1 MFYPKKINPSGAITG
16 QYGWPTS
23 KIICVGRNYAA
34 HAKELNNPIP
44 ETPLLFIKSTNTLV
58 DCCDQISIPKDQG
71 ECQHELEI
79 AILIGKQLTK
89 ANRSDSLAAIEG
101 VGIALDL
108 TLRDLQSQLKS
119 KGQPWE
125 KAKSFDGACPVS
137 GFIPFDESINL
148 SDIQFGLLKNAEY
161 AQQGNSK
168 EMLFDTV
175 ALIQEIS
182 NHFSL
187 YPGDII
193 LTGTPQGVASLN
205 SGDKISLEFQ
215 QSQIA
220 HATVKHD

>member
-1 MFYPKKINPSGAITG
+1 VFYPKKINQSGAIIG
-16 QYGWPTS
+16 QYDWPTS

-44 ETPLLFIKSTNTLV
+44 ETPLLFIKSTNTLI
-58 DCCDQISIPKDQG
+58 DCSDQIGIPKGQG

-101 VGIALDL
+101 VGLALDL
-108 TLRDLQSQLKS
+108 TLRELQSELKS

-125 KAKSFDGACPVS
+125 KAKSFDGACPVT
-137 GFIPFDESINL
+137 GFIPFDQSINL
-148 SDIQFGLLKNAEY
+148 SDIQFGLLKNGDY

-168 EMLFDTV
+168 EMLFDIIG
-175 ALIQEIS
+175 LIQQIS
-182 NHFSL
+182 KHFSL

-205 SGDKISLEFQ
+205 SGDKISLELQ
-215 QSQIA
+215 QSQITQ
-220 HATVKHD
+220 ATITHD